1 MLSTEQ
7 IVDAKFL
14 SVCPPTEAVQWL
26 RAARSSSI
34 GGLNSLSR
42 KDYSHQEQTLADRND
57 PYIDFG
63 LARYGTSEAAGK
75 IVYARGDLGIRCA
88 YLAHFPGG
96 GFGWRDNFELA
107 SSPPQELEEL
117 RALVK
122 NPSLADETFKMCFE
136 RRGVFETL
144 TDEAFQSV
152 LVAVSDNE
160 RLMTP
165 YDDKYMDGYAD
176 YSYHGVFEAAW
187 KLTLTTPVTAK
198 WSGVLYHLLY
208 RCLPPHSFDAV
219 AAIKHWYFPPTNEGE
234 IRDYGLHLRS
244 RLADLLKADDA
255 LLLESKDAAL
265 RTSFYRRFDPGVFRR
280 WPDFVSDAEYFLDN
294 ALHNNFLWRS
304 RELRGVLSKLCWD
317 HPDPRS
323 NLEMPN
329 AYNAVEERMLKEH
342 PEWFDDNLNQ

>member
-26 RAARSSSI
+26 RAAARSSSI
-34 GGLNSLSR
+34 GGLNSLTR

-88 YLAHFPGG
+88 YLAYFPGG

-117 RALVK
+117 CALVK

-136 RRGVFETL
+136 SRGVFETL

-176 YSYHGVFEAAW
+176 YSYHSVFEAAW
-187 KLTLTTPVTAK
+187 KLTLAVLPLLAQLHCSALH
-198 WSGVLYHLLY
+198 WSGGRGLYTDCCRRQGLRKTKAAVGLRSATARHDTRPGLT
-208 RCLPPHSFDAV
+208 V
-219 AAIKHWYFPPTNEGE
+219 AASGE
-234 IRDYGLHLRS
+234 EKVSGSTGLR
-244 RLADLLKADDA
+244 A
-255 LLLESKDAAL
+255 
-265 RTSFYRRFDPGVFRR
+265 
-280 WPDFVSDAEYFLDN
+280 
-294 ALHNNFLWRS
+294 
-304 RELRGVLSKLCWD
+304 
-317 HPDPRS
+317 
-323 NLEMPN
+323 
-329 AYNAVEERMLKEH
+329 
-342 PEWFDDNLNQ
+342 

>member
-26 RAARSSSI
+26 RAARSGIGTTNSI
-34 GGLNSLSR
+34 TR
-42 KDYSHQEQTLADRND
+42 KDYSHQEKTLADRND

-63 LARYGTSEAAGK
+63 LARYGTSEAAGR

-88 YLAHFPGG
+88 YLVHFPGG
-96 GFGWRDNFELA
+96 GFAWRNNFELA

-117 RALVK
+117 CALVK
-122 NPSLADETFKMCFE
+122 NPSLADETFKKCFE
-136 RRGVFETL
+136 KQKVFEPL

-152 LVAVSDNE
+152 LVAVSDND

-176 YSYHGVFEAAW
+176 YSYHSVFEAAW
-187 KLTLTTPVTAK
+187 KMTLTAPITAK
-198 WSGVLYHLLY
+198 WASVLYHLLY

-219 AAIKHWYFPPTNEGE
+219 TAIKRWYFPPTKEGE
-234 IRDYGLHLRS
+234 MRDYGFYLRS

-255 LLLESKDAAL
+255 LLKSRDAAL
-265 RTSFYRRFDPGVFRR
+265 RTSFYRRFDPGAYRR
-280 WPDFVSDAEYFLDN
+280 WPDFVSDVEYFLDN
-294 ALHNNFLWRS
+294 AVRNKLLWRG
-304 RELRGVLSKLCWD
+304 RELRSVLNKLCWD
-317 HPDPRS
+317 HPDPHS
-323 NLEMPN
+323 SLEMPN
-329 AYNAVEERMLKEH
+329 AYNSVEDLMLKEH
-342 PEWFDDNLNQ
+342 PEWFEDDADQ